1 MRVGQYPG
9 LFCAELTHNSWTEAG
24 RGRTVRGRSPSR
36 SARETKE
43 WSPRRCNAGGSR
55 NSPARLQVTKPGGK
69 GVQARHRQTR
79 GCFMQ
84 PATPEPYSAS
94 SKAPWPPVAVPGQ
107 PGARLCDAE
116 TGSATAVGAEHAR
129 GAEATPA
136 PSGPESMPDT
146 EPTAGADLL
155 DELRCQLARFVV
167 LPSEQALD
175 AVTLWVAATH
185 LQPAWQHAPRL
196 AVVGPAKRC
205 GKSRLLDV
213 LTETVHE
220 PMLTINTT
228 PAAVFRSITE
238 EPPTLL
244 VDEADT
250 IFGTPKQAE
259 KNEEMRGLLNA
270 GHQRNRYVTR
280 VVGNDHTPH
289 RFATFAMAALAGI
302 GDLPDTI
309 MDRAV
314 VTRMR
319 RRAEGETVKPF
330 RSRRDTP
337 ALHDLRTRIARWARS
352 LLDEAANLEPE
363 MPVEDRAADTW
374 EPLVIVADLAGGS
387 WPRRARTACTHMV
400 AAEAAAEEDHPSGAR
415 ILADIRRIFF
425 AQREVDSLSTE
436 EVLHHLRQDPESPW
450 AEWGRNGLTARD
462 LGAMLRE
469 FDIKSGNVRV
479 ADGTQR
485 KGYMRNKFLDAWRRY
500 CPTVHPVE
508 TTPGDG

>member
-1 MRVGQYPG
+1 
-9 LFCAELTHNSWTEAG
+9 
-24 RGRTVRGRSPSR
+24 
-36 SARETKE
+36 
-43 WSPRRCNAGGSR
+43 
-55 NSPARLQVTKPGGK
+55 
-69 GVQARHRQTR
+69 
-79 GCFMQ
+79 MQ
-84 PATPEPYSAS
+84 PTTPEPYSAPGKS
-94 SKAPWPPVAVPGQ
+94 APGNAAWPTVAVPGR
-107 PGARLCDAE
+107 PG
-116 TGSATAVGAEHAR
+116 
-129 GAEATPA
+129 PA
-136 PSGPESMPDT
+136 PEAAPAAGDTAPENDPADQPAEEAVPDP
-146 EPTAGADLL
+146 EPTYGSELL
-155 DELRCQLARFVV
+155 NELRAQIAQFVI
-167 LPSEQALD
+167 LPSPQALD

-228 PAAVFRSITE
+228 PAAIFRSITD

-250 IFGTPKQAE
+250 IFGTPKMAE

-309 MDRAV
+309 MDRSV
-314 VTRMR
+314 VIRMR
-319 RRAEGETVKPF
+319 RRAEGESVKPF

-337 ALHDLRTRIARWARS
+337 ALHDLRDRIAAWTRP
-352 LLDEAANLEPE
+352 LLDEAADLEPA

-374 EPLVIVADLAGGS
+374 EPLVIVADLAAGPWS
-387 WPRRARTACTHMV
+387 RLARTACAQMV
-400 AAEAAAEEDHPSGAR
+400 TAEAAAEEDHPSSAR
-415 ILADIRRIFF
+415 ILADIRRVFV
-425 AQREVDSLSTE
+425 AQREVDSLSTDE
-436 EVLHHLRQDPESPW
+436 LLHHLRQDLEGPW
-450 AEWGRNGLTARD
+450 AEWGRNGLSPRELGSLLRD
-462 LGAMLRE
+462 
-469 FDIKSGNVRV
+469 FDIRPGNVRL

-485 KGYMRNKFLDAWRRY
+485 KGYTRNKFLDAWRRY
-500 CPTVHPVE
+500 CPTVHSVNAEPARSE
-508 TTPGDG
+508 G

>member
-1 MRVGQYPG
+1 MQ
-9 LFCAELTHNSWTEAG
+9 LEH
-24 RGRTVRGRSPSR
+24 
-36 SARETKE
+36 
-43 WSPRRCNAGGSR
+43 
-55 NSPARLQVTKPGGK
+55 PA
-69 GVQARHRQTR
+69 
-79 GCFMQ
+79 
-84 PATPEPYSAS
+84 PYSAP
-94 SKAPWPPVAVPGQ
+94 APAACPSVAVPGKPDQ
-107 PGARLCDAE
+107 GEPE
-116 TGSATAVGAEHAR
+116 PTAPVE
-129 GAEATPA
+129 TPA
-136 PSGPESMPDT
+136 PDP
-146 EPTAGADLL
+146 EPTVGSALL
-155 DELRCQLARFVV
+155 DELRAQIAKFVI
-167 LPSEQALD
+167 LPSPEALD

-250 IFGTPKQAE
+250 IFGTPKMAE

-309 MDRAV
+309 MDRSV
-314 VTRMR
+314 VIRMR
-319 RRAEGETVKPF
+319 RRAEGERVKPF

-337 ALHDLRTRIARWARS
+337 ALHDVRDRIAAWARP
-352 LLDEAANLEPE
+352 LLDEAADLEPE

-374 EPLVIVADLAGGS
+374 EPLVIVADLAAGP
-387 WPRRARTACTHMV
+387 WPRRAREACARMV
-400 AAEAAAEEDHPSGAR
+400 TSEVEVEEEQPGGAR

-436 EVLHHLRQDPESPW
+436 ELLHHLLQNTESPW
-450 AEWGRNGLTARD
+450 AEWGRHGLTSRNLSD
-462 LGAMLRE
+462 MLRP
-469 FDIKSGNVRV
+469 FDIRPGNVRL

-500 CPTVHPVE
+500 CPTVHPVDAE
-508 TTPGDG
+508 PVAPAAD

>member
-1 MRVGQYPG
+1 MEHHESQ
-9 LFCAELTHNSWTEAG
+9 
-24 RGRTVRGRSPSR
+24 
-36 SARETKE
+36 
-43 WSPRRCNAGGSR
+43 
-55 NSPARLQVTKPGGK
+55 
-69 GVQARHRQTR
+69 
-79 GCFMQ
+79 
-84 PATPEPYSAS
+84 PYSAS
-94 SKAPWPPVAVPGQ
+94 DKPEWPPVAVPGQ
-107 PGARLCDAE
+107 PGLTTAE
-116 TGSATAVGAEHAR
+116 PGQAAG
-129 GAEATPA
+129 GPA
-136 PSGPESMPDT
+136 QISPADERCPENERSGLDPERGPEKEQADP
-146 EPTAGADLL
+146 EPTHGSDLL
-155 DELRCQLARFVV
+155 DELRGQISKFVI

-289 RFATFAMAALAGI
+289 RFATFAMAAIAGI

-309 MDRAV
+309 MDRSV
-314 VTRMR
+314 VVRMR
-319 RRAEGETVKPF
+319 RRAEGETVRPF
-330 RSRRDTP
+330 RSRRDIP
-337 ALHDLRTRIARWARS
+337 ALHGLRDRIAAWARP
-352 LLDEAANLEPE
+352 LLDEAADLEPA

-374 EPLVIVADLAGGS
+374 EPLVIVADLAAGT
-387 WPRRARTACTHMV
+387 WPRRARTACEQMV
-400 AAEAAAEEDHPSGAR
+400 SAEAAAEEDHPSGAR
-415 ILADIRRIFF
+415 ILADIRRVFA

-436 EVLHHLRQDPESPW
+436 ELIHHLRQDPESPW
-450 AEWGRNGLTARD
+450 AEWGRSGLSPRD
-462 LGAMLRE
+462 LGSMLRQ
-469 FDIKSGNVRV
+469 FGIKPGNVRM

-485 KGYMRNKFLDAWRRY
+485 KGYMRNKFLDPWRRY
-500 CPTVHPVE
+500 CPTVHPVDAVS
-508 TTPGDG
+508 TLLPQG

>member
-1 MRVGQYPG
+1 
-9 LFCAELTHNSWTEAG
+9 
-24 RGRTVRGRSPSR
+24 
-36 SARETKE
+36 
-43 WSPRRCNAGGSR
+43 
-55 NSPARLQVTKPGGK
+55 
-69 GVQARHRQTR
+69 
-79 GCFMQ
+79 MQ
-84 PATPEPYSAS
+84 PTAPEPHSAAG
-94 SKAPWPPVAVPGQ
+94 KAVWPPVAVPGR
-107 PGARLCDAE
+107 PDHSTPEAAPAAEDAASGPVQAVGPAE
-116 TGSATAVGAEHAR
+116 EAVPDLEPTEGSA
-129 GAEATPA
+129 
-136 PSGPESMPDT
+136 
-146 EPTAGADLL
+146 LL
-155 DELRCQLARFVV
+155 DELRAQIARFVI
-167 LPSEQALD
+167 PPTPQALD

-250 IFGTPKQAE
+250 IFGTPKMAE

-280 VVGNDHTPH
+280 VVGNDHTP
-289 RFATFAMAALAGI
+289 RKFETFAMAALAGI

-309 MDRAV
+309 MDRSV
-314 VTRMR
+314 VIRMR
-319 RRAEGETVKPF
+319 RRAEGETVRPF

-337 ALHDLRTRIARWARS
+337 ALHQLRDRIAAWARP
-352 LLDEAANLEPE
+352 LLDEAADLEPV

-374 EPLVIVADLAGGS
+374 EPLVIVADLAAGL
-387 WPRRARTACTHMV
+387 WPRLARAACAQMV
-400 AAEAAAEEDHPSGAR
+400 AAEAAAEEEHPSGAR
-415 ILADIRRIFF
+415 ILADIRRVFV

-436 EVLHHLRQDPESPW
+436 ELLHHLRQDAESPW
-450 AEWGRNGLTARD
+450 AEWGRNGLGARD
-462 LGAMLRE
+462 LSAMLRE
-469 FDIKSGNVRV
+469 FGIRSGNVRM

-500 CPTVHPVE
+500 CPAVHPVDAS
-508 TTPGDG
+508 PAPSSG